1 MLVALLM
8 LTHCAVEHGRRFVPV
23 MVTASAAL
31 PAGLE
36 VCDRELTTGA
46 PSAPAADE
54 IVNGLAAEVPAE
66 FVTVTATV
74 PGSAAWDADRD
85 VVSCVALTK
94 VVACGAPFQF
104 TTASL
109 VKFAPFTVS
118 VNAWAAHAGV
128 DAAEVVDAEREVIEG
143 ALPAGGAIVNRTTFE
158 ISVVVVL

>member
-1 MLVALLM
+1 MLM

-23 MVTASAAL
+23 MVTASEAL

-36 VCDRELTTGA
+36 VCDRELATGA

-54 IVNGLAAEVPAE
+54 IVNVLAAEVPAE

-118 VNAWAAHAGV
+118 VNG
-128 DAAEVVDAEREVIEG
+128 
-143 ALPAGGAIVNRTTFE
+143 
-158 ISVVVVL
+158 